1 MLNSLNAVI
10 AVVARPGFRRASSAR
25 FVTLG
30 IVVCALVL
38 GATLRAQSSTPRSV
52 KDGVYSSKQA
62 ERGGSL
68 YEEKCTSC
76 HAARMW
82 GSDWTERSVWDI
94 YDTINSFMP
103 QDSPGSL
110 SPQETRDIVAYIL
123 KTNKIPGGV
132 SDLPESPDALKQIR
146 IELP

>member
-1 MLNSLNAVI
+1 MRNTTRTLLANVLIHPTAT
-10 AVVARPGFRRASSAR
+10 ACTARL
-25 FVTLG
+25 VTLG
-30 IVVCALVL
+30 IVACAVL
-38 GATLRAQSSTPRSV
+38 FGASAAAQSSATRSV
-52 KDGVYSSKQA
+52 KEGVYSAKQA

-68 YEEKCTSC
+68 YGEKCTSC

-123 KTNKIPGGV
+123 KTNKIPSGA
-132 SDLPESPDALKQIR
+132 S
-146 IELP
+146 ELPDCRPCHGLD